1 MGPSAKA
8 EQKERRAL
16 AGSTTTMTKAAEPQS
31 YFSRA
36 RAGLDDD
43 SPGGRY
49 RPDQIISGS
58 SPAVNYPAA
67 SGPWAD
73 PVRVPDEPLI
83 DATDCGVTVV
93 EAVGTYA
100 EVEASLSNAAPA
112 ASSAGSQSGERLTA
126 PSLAERMGAVPS
138 FTPSS
143 GGTAPTSLERLAES
157 LPRLAVAVPKP
168 KRRKV
173 RC

>member
-1 MGPSAKA
+1 MSSPSAKA
-8 EQKERRAL
+8 EQRERRAL
-16 AGSTTTMTKAAEPQS
+16 VGSTTTTTKAEPQS

-67 SGPWAD
+67 AGPWTD

-83 DATDCGVTVV
+83 DATDCGLAFG
-93 EAVGTYA
+93 EAVGTAA
-100 EVEASLSNAAPA
+100 EVEASLANAAPA
-112 ASSAGSQSGERLTA
+112 TSSAGSQTGERLTA

-138 FTPSS
+138 FSS
-143 GGTAPTSLERLAES
+143 SGGGTAPST
-157 LPRLAVAVPKP
+157 KI
-168 KRRKV
+168 RRRRV
-173 RC
+173 